1 MKVVMTQAVCPEGM
15 RLLDGLAEVYV
26 ADNPDPNNY
35 LSQMQDADALIV
47 RGCRRGDPAR
57 HTRRDYPW
65 LQQPQCRRT
74 RGRDDVQPFQESL

>member
-47 RGCRRGDPAR
+47 RIAKCDANVILNSPSVTTPWMSPRRPGAA
-57 HTRRDYPW
+57 YP
-65 LQQPQCRRT
+65 
-74 RGRDDVQPFQESL
+74 S